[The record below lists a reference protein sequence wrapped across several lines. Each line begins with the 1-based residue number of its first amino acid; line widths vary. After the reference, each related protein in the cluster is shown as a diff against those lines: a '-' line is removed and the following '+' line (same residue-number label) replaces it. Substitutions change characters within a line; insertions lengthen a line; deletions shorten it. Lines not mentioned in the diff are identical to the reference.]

1 MHANSNDLVA
11 AYEEQIAVMTR
22 IMEAFPTTH
31 MRFGVVNPDG
41 TVEESTRCA
50 DWCYA
55 CKLQSLE
62 ASGERRFR
70 LLREVLTQLRRAFKE
85 IAGRKAY
92 EEDLKNT
99 IVNQHVA
106 LCELQA
112 RYDQLLAE
120 VTEARTII
128 KDKTPYRAP
137 IPIPNVLR
145 WLLRERALRCTWSEQ
160 DTKKLRELQAERHLA
175 VGILMDHGIFSDHLA
190 QGITQLTEKN
200 LKPAD

>member
-1 MHANSNDLVA
+1 MHDDSDIPVKNIQA
-11 AYEEQIAVMTR
+11 
-22 IMEAFPTTH
+22 
-31 MRFGVVNPDG
+31 
-41 TVEESTRCA
+41 
-50 DWCYA
+50 
-55 CKLQSLE
+55 LE
-62 ASGERRFR
+62 AVAQRRFR
-70 LLREVLTQLRRAFKE
+70 LLRKVQTQLGRALRE

-145 WLLRERALRCTWSEQ
+145 WLLRDRALWRTWSED
-160 DTKKLRELQAERHLA
+160 DTKELRELQAERHLA
-175 VGILMDHGIFSDHLA
+175 VGILMDHGIYADHLA
-190 QGITQLTEKN
+190 QGITQLMEKN